1 MLTEI
6 ACCENFLEELD
17 EAKRTYQFRLW
28 AYVLMA
34 NHVHLLIYPIQPK
47 YDISK
52 ILQSIKGKTSTRY
65 RKYLIET
72 DPKK

>member
-6 ACCENFLEELD
+6 ACCGIFLEELD

-28 AYVLMA
+28 AYVLIP
-34 NHVHLLIYPIQPK
+34 NHVHLLIYPIQPQ

-52 ILQSIKGKTSTRY
+52 ILQSIKVKHPHV
-65 RKYLIET
+65 IENI
-72 DPKK
+72 